1 MNRPPMRLVIL
12 DRDGVINCDS
22 DRFIRSPQ
30 EWIPIPGSLEAI
42 GRLHRAG
49 CTIVV
54 ATNQSGVGRGLF
66 DLEQLE
72 RIHAKMLEA
81 VREAGGKIDG
91 IFFCPHRPDENCEC
105 RKPRPGLLKRIA
117 ETLDVDLRD
126 ACLVGDSRRDILA
139 ARRVAAAPVL
149 VRSGKGRRT
158 LEQNPELEDTPVFD
172 DLAAFVDDF
181 LSDEQVK

>member
-1 MNRPPMRLVIL
+1 MNRPAKPLVIL
-12 DRDGVINCDS
+12 DRDGVINFDS
-22 DRFIRSPQ
+22 DDFIRSPQ

-66 DLEQLE
+66 GLEELE
-72 RIHAKMLEA
+72 RIHAKMHEA
-81 VREAGGKIDG
+81 VRASGGRIDG

-117 ETLDVDLRD
+117 KTLDVDLRD
-126 ACLVGDSRRDILA
+126 ACLVGDSQRDILA
-139 ARRVAAAPVL
+139 ARSVSASPVL

-158 LEQNPELEDTPVFD
+158 LEQGAEIGDTPVFD
-172 DLAAFVDDF
+172 DLAAFADDF
-181 LSDEQVK
+181 LSDET